1 MQPMRSKRASF
12 FFLVPFFCWVL
23 FLTFG
28 VFALRFAASA
38 VAVALGY
45 LLQVS
50 CRPHFLYRKGRHYY
64 HFFFDDC
71 FRIAVLVPAFFS
83 LGFSHLNLIWFFSH
97 FWRYEALWD
106 AVWRCVLFDPLLEG
120 EHDAS
125 FRSYVDFVFLDCFF
139 FLSASKNNN
148 GKSKDHWNGE
158 LDDLRRKSPQ
168 LMGMRSVNGR
178 CSWRRR
184 FSGSKGRRLIS
195 EHAIA
200 CGVNLTKN
208 FAICLIRHA
217 Q

>member
-1 MQPMRSKRASF
+1 MLSFFFLFQPSLAWQQKKKKITHAAYEKQKSVF

-64 HFFFDDC
+64 HFFFDAC

-125 FRSYVDFVFLDCFF
+125 FRSYVDLVFLVFF
-139 FLSASKNNN
+139 FIGFKKQQRQEQRPLKWWTGRLEEEKPTAHGHEVSKR
-148 GKSKDHWNGE
+148 E
-158 LDDLRRKSPQ
+158 
-168 LMGMRSVNGR
+168 M
-178 CSWRRR
+178 
-184 FSGSKGRRLIS
+184 
-195 EHAIA
+195 
-200 CGVNLTKN
+200 
-208 FAICLIRHA
+208 
-217 Q
+217 